1 MLVQAESKVPQELL
15 GRLEPQELRVLR
27 GLKDLKASPVQ
38 LAPQVRP
45 AQPEQLDKQAS
56 LELRG
61 PRARPVLLVL
71 WERLVQPVS
80 QVHKAQVVCKGPQEP
95 PDKLALQGRLV

>member
-27 GLKDLKASPVQ
+27 GLKDLKASPAQ
-38 LAPQVRP
+38 LAPQVRQAP
-45 AQPEQLDKQAS
+45 PEQLDKQAS

-71 WERLVQPVS
+71 WERLVQ
-80 QVHKAQVVCKGPQEP
+80 
-95 PDKLALQGRLV
+95 LV